1 MPYAR
6 FAVDVQRPPEEVFA
20 LLMDLPNYRSWL
32 PASSVYREITDVSER
47 PARLGTTYVEKG
59 SYTRTQGQVTEL
71 EPHAHISF
79 HESLR
84 PKRFIPV
91 GKVDLRVRYT
101 LHPTEQGTRVIRDF
115 SLSTQGLLSRFQ
127 SRLVK
132 AERNENER
140 ILHKMKEHLETH

>member
-6 FAVDVQRPPEEVFA
+6 SAIDVQRPPEEVFQ
-20 LLMDLPNYRSWL
+20 LLTDLPNYRSWL
-32 PASSVYREITDVSER
+32 PASKVCREITGVSER
-47 PARLGTTYVEKG
+47 PVTLGTTYIEKG
-59 SYTRTQGQVTEL
+59 SYAKLHGEVTEL
-71 EPHAHISF
+71 EPCAHISL

-101 LHPTEQGTRVIRDF
+101 LHPTEKGTQVIRDF

-132 AERNENER
+132 AERDENTR
-140 ILHKMKEHLETH
+140 ILQKMKEHLETH

>member
-6 FAVDVQRPPEEVFA
+6 SAVDVQRSPEEVFRV
-20 LLMDLPNYRSWL
+20 LTDLPNYGEWL
-32 PASSVYREITDVSER
+32 PASKVCREITSVSER

-59 SYTRTQGQVTEL
+59 SYAQMQGQVTEL
-71 EPHAHISF
+71 EPCAHISF

-84 PKRFIPV
+84 SKRFLPT

-101 LHPTEQGTRVIRDF
+101 LHPTERGTQVIRDF
-115 SLSTQGLLSRFQ
+115 SLATRGLLNRFE

-132 AERNENER
+132 AERQESAR
-140 ILHKMKEHLETH
+140 ILQKLKEHLEGH